1 MGYQRRSR
9 VPEQIKVEAKPE
21 ELAAAKLRAVAS
33 FGTSG
38 TDDAMQVA
46 IIEALRVGLTKE
58 NIAALSGYQ
67 PERIRD
73 IAHRVGLGLTIP

>member
-1 MGYQRRSR
+1 MGYQRRSQ

-21 ELAAAKLRAVAS
+21 ELAAAKIRAVAS

-46 IIEALRVGLTKE
+46 IVQALRVGLTQE
-58 NIAALSGYQ
+58 RIAALSGYS
-67 PERIRD
+67 PEQIRD
-73 IAHRVGLGLTIP
+73 IAHRAGIGLTIP